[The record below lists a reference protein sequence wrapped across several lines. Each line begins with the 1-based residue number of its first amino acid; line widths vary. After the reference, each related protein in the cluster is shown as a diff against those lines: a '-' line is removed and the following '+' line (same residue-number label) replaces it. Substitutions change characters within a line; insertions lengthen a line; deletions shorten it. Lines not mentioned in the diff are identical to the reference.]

1 MTQSGVPR
9 HPPCK
14 LSPTS
19 YGRIDAYS
27 AFVLLCVLLSVCQVE
42 WAWLHRG
49 LGIKVLSRRGNSV
62 IYWRVRRI
70 HKMEQSGNI
79 VKESK
84 GEAYANNR
92 GE

>member
-1 MTQSGVPR
+1 MNQSSVPG
-9 HPPCK
+9 HPPCQVA
-14 LSPTS
+14 PTPM
-19 YGRIDAYS
+19 GALTPK
-27 AFVLLCVLLSVCQVE
+27 APLLLRVLLSGCQVE

>member
-1 MTQSGVPR
+1 MTQSSVLG
-9 HPPCK
+9 HPPCE
-14 LSPTS
+14 LAPTPMGALTPTAS
-19 YGRIDAYS
+19 
-27 AFVLLCVLLSVCQVE
+27 LLLGVLLSVCQVE
-42 WAWLHRG
+42 WAWLHQG
-49 LGIKVLSRRGNSV
+49 LGIKVLSWRGNSV

-70 HKMEQSGNI
+70 HKAEQSGNI

>member
-1 MTQSGVPR
+1 MTQPSVPR
-9 HPPCK
+9 HPPCEVA
-14 LSPTS
+14 PTPMGAS
-19 YGRIDAYS
+19 TPKAP
-27 AFVLLCVLLSVCQVE
+27 LLPRVLLSVSQAE
-42 WAWLHRG
+42 WAWLYRG
-49 LGIKVLSRRGNSV
+49 LRIKVLSRWGNSV